1 MKNSKQKSNQ
11 NTKLY
16 TIQTA
21 PDDPEVIYELLVANE
36 DVIGPQNR
44 KNKQKSDRAG
54 EAACEGRGGRMEG
67 VSVTE
72 TIV

>member
-1 MKNSKQKSNQ
+1 MKKSKAKIPIKTRGYN
-11 NTKLY
+11 

-21 PDDPEVIYELLVANE
+21 PDDPEVIYDPLVANE

-54 EAACEGRGGRMEG
+54 EAACEAHNIPVYM
-67 VSVTE
+67 
-72 TIV
+72 

>member
-1 MKNSKQKSNQ
+1 MADDKKVQSKNSNQ
-11 NTKLY
+11 NTRLY

-21 PDDPEVIYELLVANE
+21 PDDPEVICDPLVANE

-54 EAACEGRGGRMEG
+54 EAACEAHNIPEDQ
-67 VSVTE
+67 
-72 TIV
+72 IK